1 MKKKRNLKKIIYQA
15 GVFAVT
21 IFVIFVMILFLR
33 TQLLASPDALPE
45 NEAPHSHMLLSAS
58 GNLEVAD
65 RILSEMKNSGISDSG
80 GQDASANDSSSA
92 ENESQEDENT
102 ESGASSDSSE
112 NTESGNKDAS
122 KPDSSAEAN
131 ASVPAALPDLN
142 VSGEAGASS
151 SSDTAGTGEP
161 SASSSS
167 AAASSSPSTSGNGT
181 SSAPAATAAPT
192 ATPTEKP
199 TAEPTA
205 TPTAAPTAAPTATP
219 TAEPTA
225 APTAT
230 PTPSSAFSV
239 ATSLTDCTVDSNTIS
254 FTASINGGETGSYI
268 SVTSNTGG
276 KIEQSGDTFTVTL
289 SSETRNVITLTPHSA
304 DGTALSGA
312 SVTKVVKFIHYAN
325 PHNPPLL
332 DEEKSNI
339 KDGEQIEASQFTLNL
354 YASDSDGEPLATDKI
369 SVILN
374 DEAIKTGNYNPATG
388 CDSYTLQLKDGE
400 NKISITVSDDT
411 GLSTNYAYTVY
422 HTTGPVT
429 VTMSL
434 EATTLS
440 KMLISPVSVQCDSA
454 KPLSYALTSFLSDN
468 GFTWEGSGAPD
479 LDNFYL
485 SAVDKDGLTDG
496 LSVDSTL
503 LPSLSG
509 QTPTEA
515 AREGRLGDKD
525 FYQASGW
532 MVEINGSYPG
542 SSISACYPNE
552 GDVIRMRF
560 TLAAGRDIGGSG
572 RDNFNGSTDG
582 W

>member
-205 TPTAAPTAAPTATP
+205 TPTA
-219 TAEPTA
+219 EPTA

-239 ATSLTDCTVDSNTIS
+239 ATSLTDCTDDSNTIS
-254 FTASINGGETGSYI
+254 FTDSINGGETGSYI

-312 SVTKVVKFIHYAN
+312 SVTKVVKFIHYTN

-332 DEEKSNI
+332 DEEKTNI

-411 GLSTNYAYTVY
+411 GLSTNYAYTVF

-503 LPSLSG
+503 LPYLSG

-572 RDNFNGSTDG
+572 SDNFNSSTDG